1 MFVYRLCFWKVCET
15 GGGGDIFEPQDIQLR
30 VGTEEK
36 SKQPKLNALLVKEH
50 ISNQYQISLR
60 VKLL

>member
-1 MFVYRLCFWKVCET
+1 MWNW
-15 GGGGDIFEPQDIQLR
+15 GGGDIFEPQDIQLR